1 MNLVASAD
9 GPGIGDNEV
18 LDEFTIPFGQWFEQA
33 INWTVNEAGWVLD
46 IIEWPFEFLLD
57 NVVDNFL
64 VELPWWV
71 VTLGLTLLALLV
83 RNLTVASFTALA
95 LVTCGLLGD
104 DYWKQ
109 TAITIG
115 LVGVAVF
122 LCVIVG
128 IPIGI
133 LAGRVD
139 SVWNVLRPVLDAMQ
153 VIHSFVYLLPFI
165 YFFGVGDVG
174 STMATMIFAVPPLIR
189 LTNLGVRQV
198 PADVV
203 EAARA
208 YGAPEYRV
216 LVDVQIPLAK
226 PAILT
231 GVNQTL
237 LLAFSMLGVA
247 AIMGAGG
254 LGQLLFRALG
264 QQDAALAASAG
275 LAFYLLAV
283 ALDRIAQPSDGPST
297 SMLSRMVWAWRAR
310 NAPEVLLDDA
320 SFNPAAD
327 NGAGDDTGTDDSGH
341 EGEMAEMAAGA
352 RTAIYGLIGGSV
364 LGIVGLFLTWNSD
377 SGHASSYSRRADEAL
392 PGESFSGLAASGG
405 SWFGIVVLAL
415 LVGAII
421 SALKMLLR
429 PSAGG
434 RWLAPDGAAFL
445 AIGAAITAFAAVIAR
460 PSGFAD
466 GFSRGIGVY
475 VTLLGAVIA
484 AAACML
490 WLRYAPYGPRRPL
503 KPKVLAGPIVLGSIA
518 VVLAAVAMFSAWS
531 FDERA
536 ESIIT
541 PEIQAELDEVM
552 AAAASGEMEQGPAA
566 SEIQRIRAQ
575 AAAVDKIVID
585 GVSSEGAGL
594 GIWALVGAAL
604 GLAALFVCAGGAGL
618 GDDRRWYGGVV
629 GMGFGIGVAGI
640 AVGWIGSLARAT
652 DPRIYSGVG
661 SFIALLAGAML
672 FLGGRTLVAGFE
684 RLRVYDDA

>member
-1 MNLVASAD
+1 MTNLLASAD
-9 GPGIGDNEV
+9 GPGLGDNEV

-33 INWTVNEAGWVLD
+33 INWTVTEAGWVLD
-46 IIEWPFEFLLD
+46 VIEWPFKFLLD

-64 VELPWWV
+64 VELPWWL

-189 LTNLGVRQV
+189 LTNLGIRQV
-198 PADVV
+198 PGDVV

-208 YGAPEYRV
+208 YGAPELKV

-283 ALDRIAQPSDGPST
+283 ALDRIAQPSAGPSS
-297 SMLSRMVWAWRAR
+297 SMLARMTAAWRAR
-310 NAPEVLLDDA
+310 SAPEVLLDDA
-320 SFNPAAD
+320 SFNPAAE
-327 NGAGDDTGTDDSGH
+327 AEAEADDGH
-341 EGEMAEMAAGA
+341 EGSMSAVTSGA
-352 RTAIYGLIGGSV
+352 QSAIYTVLVGSV
-364 LGIVGLFLTWNSD
+364 VGIVGLFLTWNSD
-377 SGHASSYSRRADEAL
+377 AGHGSSYSRRIDELL
-392 PGESFSGLAASGG
+392 PGESFSGLSASGG
-405 SWFGIVVLAL
+405 SWFGITILIL
-415 LVGAII
+415 LVGAIASCI
-421 SALKMLLR
+421 KMLTR
-429 PSAGG
+429 PFAGG
-434 RWLAPDGAAFL
+434 RWLAPDAAGFL
-445 AIGAAITAFAAVIAR
+445 TVGAAITAAGALLTQPSDAA
-460 PSGFAD
+460 AD
-466 GFSRGIGVY
+466 FSRGAGVY
-475 VTLLGAVIA
+475 VTLIGTIA
-484 AAACML
+484 AAAASMM
-490 WLRYAPYGPRRPL
+490 WLRHAPYGPRRPL
-503 KPKVLAGPIVLGSIA
+503 KAKVVMGPIVLGA
-518 VVLAAVAMFSAWS
+518 AAVCLAVISMFSAWS

-541 PEIQAELDEVM
+541 PEIQAELDAVM
-552 AAAASGEMEQGPAA
+552 AAAESGEMEQGPAA

-585 GVSSEGAGL
+585 GKSSRGSGL
-594 GIWALVGAAL
+594 GVWTILGSLV
-604 GLAALFVCAGGAGL
+604 GLAALVVCAGGAGL
-618 GDDRRWYGGVV
+618 GDDRQWYGGVF
-629 GMGFGIGVAGI
+629 GMGMGVGVIGI

-661 SFIALLAGAML
+661 TFIALLAGALL
-672 FLGGRTLVAGFE
+672 FLGGRTLVAGYE
-684 RLRVYDDA
+684 RLRVYEDSH